1 MLLRR
6 GDIVLTDFTPARIG
20 EVNYIRPAIVVSN
33 NNVNAFSSI
42 VMVTPLTS
50 NINKIYGFEIFLPL
64 NRTNL
69 DRDSK
74 AQIQLTRH
82 VHINR
87 ITKTLGFI
95 PEDLIYELDNRLREH
110 LAL

>member
-6 GDIVLTDFTPARIG
+6 ADIVLTDFTPARMG

-42 VMVTPLTS
+42 VMVTPITS
-50 NINKIYGFEIFLPL
+50 NLNKVYAFELFLPL

-87 ITKTLGFI
+87 LTKTLGFI
-95 PEDLIYELDNRLREH
+95 ADDLVYELDKRLREH